1 MLRIKMFSGPSVI
14 SGGRAMQGI
23 RVVGLL
29 VAISYG
35 NRPVIDVTI
44 DWSVE

>member
-1 MLRIKMFSGPSVI
+1 MLKTKMFSGPSVI

-29 VAISYG
+29 IGISYT
-35 NRPVIDVTI
+35 NRPVIDLTF
-44 DWSVE
+44 DWYVE

>member
-1 MLRIKMFSGPSVI
+1 MLKIRMFSGPSVI

-29 VAISYG
+29 VGISYA
-35 NRPVIDVTI
+35 NRPVIDLTF

>member
-1 MLRIKMFSGPSVI
+1 MLKIIIFSGPSVI
-14 SGGRAMQGI
+14 SGVRAMQGI

-29 VAISYG
+29 VGISYD
-35 NRPVIDVTI
+35 NRPVIDLTF